1 MKTEAFKYM
10 SALLGDEWVESA
22 LDEYDVFRQSWSP
35 EGRWH
40 HRPPRIS
47 PVVPLLYWNS
57 RASIDDVNE
66 PHGTYEPMGF
76 WAGHPREVLDR
87 LTEEI
92 RYFEGYW
99 RDLPNDRGTKN
110 LVWALTSSQRFFSLA
125 HELSTAFFFAHRGDV
140 RVDPLF
146 LDPASSAGKPDF
158 LANTPERSFAVQCKS
173 HDPTAARQFPYDLW
187 QYLAGVFHRVV
198 QDSGRSVH
206 FGVHLKGKMD
216 EKQVRKIAKRVSTL
230 VRKGL
235 SIPYPWQSKVGEFKL
250 TELGEFPKAEQIAKL
265 SLEAFSAREPVYYEI
280 VRIPTMLDGR
290 FRCASLTVTGGPGED
305 VTDVIRKAVITAT
318 KSAETSDPLVVAVH
332 LYHEIDFAEFPER
345 PLVKERLLP
354 WSERFF
360 GDNPRLAMIFLS
372 SNFEA
377 YLLRPVGNMV
387 GMRHGRNGWVM
398 ESPAWD
404 HRDVAALGI

>member
-1 MKTEAFKYM
+1 MKTEAFRYM
-10 SALLGDEWVESA
+10 STLLGDEWVESA

-40 HRPPRIS
+40 HRSPNVS

-57 RASIDDVNE
+57 RARFDEVID
-66 PHGTYEPMGF
+66 PLMPYEPMGF
-76 WAGHPREVLDR
+76 WAGDPGEVLDR

-92 RYFEGYW
+92 RYFEEYW
-99 RDLPNDRGTKN
+99 RDLPDNRGTKN
-110 LVWALTSSQRFFSLA
+110 LVWALTSPQRFFSLA
-125 HELSTAFFFAHRGDV
+125 HELSTAFFFAHREDV

-173 HDPTAARQFPYDLW
+173 QDPTAARQFPYDLW

-198 QDSGRSVH
+198 QDSGRSIH

-216 EKQVRKIAKRVSTL
+216 EKQVRKIARRVSTL
-230 VRKGL
+230 VRRGL
-235 SIPYPWQSKVGEFKL
+235 STPYPWRSKVGEFKL
-250 TELGEFPKAEQIAKL
+250 TELGEFPRAELIARL
-265 SLEAFSAREPVYYEI
+265 RLEAFSAREPAYDEM

-290 FRCASLTVTGGPGED
+290 FRYASLTVTGGRGED
-305 VTDVIRKAVITAT
+305 VTDVIIKAVTSAT
-318 KSAETSDPLVVAVH
+318 KSAETSDPLVVAVL
-332 LYHEIDFAEFPER
+332 LYHQTDFSEFPER
-345 PLVKERLLP
+345 PLVREQLLP
-354 WSERFF
+354 WSDRFF
-360 GDNPRLAMIFLS
+360 ADNPQLAMIFLS
-372 SNFEA
+372 SNFES
-377 YLLRPVGNMV
+377 YFLRPVGNMV

-404 HRDVAALGI
+404 HKDVAALGI